1 MLKKLQAL
9 AVLMCMSSYA
19 VGGTVSIG
27 TASARGNMRVDSY
40 SVKGNA
46 TLFDGS
52 VVETGQAT
60 ADLRLTKGTEITMS
74 TDSLGTL
81 YSDHLVLQRGE
92 SELAVT
98 SSFHLQANGL
108 RVTSTG
114 PSSRAVVSIKPGN
127 TVEVAVLTGSFG
139 VTNEQ
144 GVLLANVRSGL
155 PVSFA
160 MQAGG
165 NPTYFSGVGMI
176 SCESGH
182 YFLTDNADVKY
193 EVIGKGL
200 KKSYCGTK
208 VQISGNVHPLSAPVA
223 GASFEISESSI
234 AINAAIDAGIGT
246 GTSLLICGTVV
257 AAGVGLG
264 VGINAATQSSTPA
277 SR

>member
-52 VVETGQAT
+52 VVETSQNT
-60 ADLRLTKGTEITMS
+60 ADLRLSKGTEITMS

-81 YSDHLVLQRGE
+81 YSDRLVLQRGE
-92 SELAVT
+92 SELAAT
-98 SSFHLQANGL
+98 SSFQLQANGL
-108 RVTSTG
+108 RVTSNG

-127 TVEVAVLTGSFG
+127 TVEVAALTGSFG
-139 VTNEQ
+139 VTNAR
-144 GVLLANVRSGL
+144 GVLLANVRPGL

-160 MQAGG
+160 MRAVG
-165 NPTYFSGVGMI
+165 NATSFEEVGMV
-176 SCESGH
+176 SYENGH
-182 YFLTDNADVKY
+182 YYLTNDVDVKY
-193 EVIGKGL
+193 ELTGKDL
-200 KKSYCGTK
+200 KKYVGTK
-208 VQISGNVHPLSAPVA
+208 AVVSGTLQAGTTSVISV
-223 GASFEISESSI
+223 SSI
-234 AINAAIDAGIGT
+234 AINGAVGIGT
-246 GTSLLICGTVV
+246 GMSLLICGTVV

-264 VGINAATQSSTPA
+264 VGINAANQSSTPA

>member
-9 AVLMCMSSYA
+9 AILMCMSSYA
-19 VGGTVSIG
+19 VAGTVSIG

-60 ADLRLTKGTEITMS
+60 ADLRLAKGTEITMS

-92 SELAVT
+92 SELAAT
-98 SSFHLQANGL
+98 SSFQLQANGL
-108 RVTSTG
+108 RVTSNG
-114 PSSRAVVSIKPGN
+114 PSSRAVVSITPGN
-127 TVEVAVLTGSFG
+127 TVEVAALTGSFG
-139 VTNEQ
+139 VTNQ
-144 GVLLANVRSGL
+144 NGVLLASVRPGL

-165 NPTYFSGVGMI
+165 AASTAFTATGKVSYVN
-176 SCESGH
+176 GH
-182 YFLTDNADVKY
+182 YYLTAAKTGLKY
-193 EVIGKGL
+193 ELDGKNLANLVG
-200 KKSYCGTK
+200 KTVK
-208 VQISGNVHPLSAPVA
+208 VTGSTVSGAAP
-223 GASFEISESSI
+223 
-234 AINAAIDAGIGT
+234 
-246 GTSLLICGTVV
+246 
-257 AAGVGLG
+257 AAGVSAVVTVATTQALVVGALTTTTALVVGGVAVGAGTALG
-264 VGINAATQSSTPA
+264 VGVYQATQSSTPA